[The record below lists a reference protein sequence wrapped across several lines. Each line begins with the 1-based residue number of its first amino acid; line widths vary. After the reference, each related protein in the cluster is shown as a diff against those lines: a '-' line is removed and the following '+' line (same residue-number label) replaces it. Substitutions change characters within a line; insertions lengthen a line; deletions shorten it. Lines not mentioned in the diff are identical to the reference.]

1 MEEPVSLSI
10 LPSLLFLALGI
21 IYTTATALLPDA
33 SVGRPFEPKIFPLML
48 GVLLII
54 LSLSLLIKELIS
66 LREKKSSGDAEP
78 FYREPGF
85 KKILLTC
92 GFSVMYALLFDRL
105 GYVLSTILF
114 LELELML
121 FNSLKNW
128 KINTIVSVVFS
139 LFIYIVFSKVLGV
152 YLPLTPG
159 IWI

>member
-10 LPSLLFLALGI
+10 LPSLLFFALGI
-21 IYTTATALLPDA
+21 IYTTATVMLPDA

-48 GVLLII
+48 GILLII
-54 LSLSLLIKELIS
+54 LSLSLMIKEMAALKNRKETS
-66 LREKKSSGDAEP
+66 HKEP
-78 FYREPGF
+78 FYKEVGF
-85 KKILLTC
+85 RNILLTC
-92 GFSVMYALLFDRL
+92 GVSVLYALLFDKL
-105 GYVLSTILF
+105 GYFLSTVLF
-114 LELELML
+114 LELELIL

-152 YLPLTPG
+152 YLPMTPG